1 MSQPSIPPAP
11 LNPTPQQLDV
21 LRDLLRAER
30 TLGAILENVV
40 TSLQSDSNGVQM
52 RDTTLRVRLIESIA
66 EVEIHCRN
74 ARTHLIP

>member
-11 LNPTPQQLDV
+11 FNPTPQQLDV

-40 TSLQSDSNGVQM
+40 ASRQSDSNGVQM

>member
-11 LNPTPQQLDV
+11 FNPTPQQLDV

-40 TSLQSDSNGVQM
+40 ASRQSDSNGVQM
-52 RDTTLRVRLIESIA
+52 RDTTLRARLIESIA

>member
-1 MSQPSIPPAP
+1 MSQPSIPQAP
-11 LNPTPQQLDV
+11 FNPTPQQLDV

-40 TSLQSDSNGVQM
+40 ASLQSDSNGVQM